1 MKERLKIIGI
11 TAIIC
16 IIGTF
21 IITKLYF
28 PNIKLQI
35 INSHIG
41 ETQHQIPTNNI
52 DVDNPADCM
61 IAKNCANSDLKVVAE
76 TKGNKLYGKAFDD
89 CKSIDFDYE
98 FRATLSAR
106 HIIQGGYGFQYGIG
120 SYGIIGY
127 LYQFDFVAIGGN
139 AIISKMNPGFNII
152 MQKAFIF

>member
-1 MKERLKIIGI
+1 MKKELKIIGI

-28 PNIKLQI
+28 PNIKLKI
-35 INSHIG
+35 IDSHIG

-52 DVDNPADCM
+52 NVNKPEDCQ
-61 IAKNCANSDLKVVAE
+61 IAKNCANSDIKIEAH
-76 TKGNKLYGKAFDD
+76 TKGNKLYGRAFDS

-98 FRATLSAR
+98 FRATLSTR

-127 LYQFDFVAIGGN
+127 LYQFDFMAIGGN
-139 AIISKMNPGFNII
+139 AIISKTNPGINLLI
-152 MQKAFIF
+152 QKGL